1 MAVPVRKMRIAILI
15 KDRCQPKKCN
25 HECHSFCPRVRMGD
39 ETVVIGRKGF
49 PTISEVLCVGCG
61 ICVHKCPFDAIKIIN
76 LKEELKQDMV
86 HQFSENGFRL
96 YRLPSPQEGK
106 VIGLLGPNGIGKTTV
121 INILSGHLKPNLGE
135 FDGEGDWARVLDR
148 YAGTEMFNYF
158 DRIVNEGLRTALK
171 PQYVDRLPEV
181 KSGKVIDIL
190 SDIPTDKDPENMME
204 RLDLERVRNREMGQ
218 LSGGELQRVAIAA
231 TVLKD
236 ADIYFFDEP
245 SSYLD
250 IWQRVNVSRVI
261 RDLSREKQVMV
272 IEHDL
277 AILDFLSDSV
287 FLMYG
292 SEGAYGVV
300 AHPRSAR
307 NAINTYLGGFLE
319 KENIR
324 FRDYEI
330 VFEVKPPRR
339 EWPAGAMLE
348 FTELRKKFPSFSLST
363 GRGTVHYGEVIGMV
377 GPNATGK
384 TTFVEMLAGR
394 LDPDVGEVPQQVDLA
409 YKPQYINIEHDCTVK
424 DYIYI
429 ALGKEAESGF
439 YLSEIEGPLAM
450 KKLYHKDV
458 QKLSGGELQRV
469 AIAATLGKSADIYLL
484 DEPSA
489 YLDSNQRMEAAKVI
503 RRVVEKSSASAMVVD
518 HDVYFID
525 LISDSLM
532 VFTGKPAV
540 SGIAL
545 GPFDLR
551 TGMNRFLKNLDVTFR
566 RDKETHRPR
575 VNKEDSRLDREQ
587 KSSGE
592 FYYA

>member
-1 MAVPVRKMRIAILI
+1 MRIAVLI

-39 ETVVIGRKGF
+39 ETVVIGKKGF

-61 ICVHKCPFDAIKIIN
+61 ICVHKCPFDAVKIIN
-76 LKEELKQDMV
+76 LKEELKTDLV

-106 VIGLLGPNGIGKTTV
+106 VVGLLGPNGIGKTTV
-121 INILSGHLKPNLGE
+121 INVLSGQLVPNLGE
-135 FDGEGDWARVLDR
+135 FSEDGDWQMVLDK
-148 YAGTEMFNYF
+148 YAGTEMYNYF
-158 DRIVNEGLRTALK
+158 HQVVKEGYRTALK
-171 PQYVDRLPEV
+171 PQYVDKLPEV
-181 KSGKVIDIL
+181 TSGKVFDLL
-190 SDIPTDKDPENMME
+190 SSIPSERDVEEVIE
-204 RLDLERVRNREMGQ
+204 RLDLERVRNREMDK

-231 TVLKD
+231 TVMKD

-250 IWQRVNVSRVI
+250 ISQRVNVSRVI
-261 RDLSREKQVMV
+261 HDLSKEKQVMV

-277 AILDFLSDSV
+277 AILDFLSDSIY
-287 FLMYG
+287 LMYG

-339 EWPAGAMLE
+339 DWPAGSMLE
-348 FTELRKKFPSFSLST
+348 FTELKKNFPAFSLTT

-384 TTFVEMLAGR
+384 TTFVEMLAGK
-394 LDPDVGEVPQQVDLA
+394 LEPDSGEVPKELDLA
-409 YKPQYINIEHDCTVK
+409 YKPQYINIEYDCTVR

-429 ALGKEAESGF
+429 ALGEEAESGF
-439 YLSEIEGPLAM
+439 YHSEIEGPLEMA
-450 KKLYHKDV
+450 KLYHKNV

-469 AIAATLGKSADIYLL
+469 AIAATLGKSADMYLL

-503 RRVVEKSSASAMVVD
+503 RRVVEKSSSSAMVVD

-525 LISDSLM
+525 LIADSLM
-532 VFTGKPAV
+532 VFTGEPSAY
-540 SGIAL
+540 GIAL

-575 VNKEDSRLDREQ
+575 VNKADSRLDREQ
-587 KSSGE
+587 KGSGE
-592 FYYA
+592 FYYCV